1 MRSILYLFLTC
12 MSSFATEL
20 GLPGS
25 RSFAI
30 MFEFRVASFPVVAE
44 YLSISKFSH
53 DCSLLRYLK
62 NFPGGLWPNL
72 TPIPE
77 TVLKIYAGR
86 SVNFER
92 RHIDHGHRIHC
103 STASGQIP
111 AYHALRQHTSHGLL
125 PVASFFMLPVVSV
138 AGSTPESVVAERV
151 FLGNFSFKLNTPHV
165 YKHFAEL
172 FPFRLNVGGT
182 VCLSMREDKS
192 GKARPLSK
200 HTRNGQSGT
209 ERPCQLH
216 IPTRPKAKTNNW
228 THS

>member
-1 MRSILYLFLTC
+1 

-20 GLPGS
+20 GLPGN
-25 RSFAI
+25 RSFAV

-77 TVLKIYAGR
+77 TVLYILWSPLHDKIYAGR

-92 RHIDHGHRIHC
+92 RHTDHCHRIHC

-182 VCLSMREDKS
+182 VCLSMREGKS

-216 IPTRPKAKTNNW
+216 THQTKGQNYNW